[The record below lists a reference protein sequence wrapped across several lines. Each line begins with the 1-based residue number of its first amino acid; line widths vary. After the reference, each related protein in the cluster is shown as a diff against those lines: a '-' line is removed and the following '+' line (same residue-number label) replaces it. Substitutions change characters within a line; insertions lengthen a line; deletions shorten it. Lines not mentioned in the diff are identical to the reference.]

1 MHPEE
6 LMLKL
11 KKLQELVEKEQ
22 EIRLDN
28 SWNAMRKDAMQKK
41 IKEEFE
47 SLLVPA

>member
-11 KKLQELVEKEQ
+11 KNLQELVEKEQ

-28 SWNAMRKDAMQKK
+28 SWNSMRKDAMQKK